1 MKKILYSILLVISGF
16 MLLIGFLAVSEQGI
30 EFMDVILLTIFLILF
45 LFSLFKLFKSNK
57 NKNSNNYYEHNLN
70 NSNEKHKQ
78 QKDILHNTFKS
89 DNNPKP
95 KTVENEDI
103 SSELFQSNNNLK
115 KEVEEQKKYIKE
127 LEEKINKND
136 STELNENS
144 EDNEILSDNINSKDS
159 PEKQFE
165 TVNYKQNL
173 ASLTYDNDEIID
185 FNSNKLD
192 LTYTKARKLSSD
204 FVVLDFETTGLKYSE
219 HEIIQYGVVEFKNG
233 AIINET
239 TQFFKPDE
247 PVRKSLVKKIGIT
260 NEFLEDKPKISEYY
274 MEELHNLLKG
284 KTIVAHNAPFDMKF
298 LLKNLHDY
306 DIDHE
311 RFRVFD
317 TLPAARRLIHETPNH
332 KLPTLKEYFNLD
344 DGSSHDA
351 INDARAT
358 GKLALLLLE
367 RMN

>member
-57 NKNSNNYYEHNLN
+57 NKNSNNYHRHKLD
-70 NSNEKHKQ
+70 NSNEERKQ
-78 QKDILHNTFKS
+78 QKDILHNTFES
-89 DNNPKP
+89 DNNPKT
-95 KTVENEDI
+95 KTVEHEDI
-103 SSELFQSNNNLK
+103 SSELFQSNNKLK

-127 LEEKINKND
+127 LEEKINKNE

-144 EDNEILSDNINSKDS
+144 EDNEILNDNINSKNS
-159 PEKQFE
+159 PKQQFE
-165 TVNYKQNL
+165 TVNSKQNL
-173 ASLTYDNDEIID
+173 ASLTYDNDEIIN
-185 FNSNKLD
+185 FNSNELD

-239 TQFFKPDE
+239 TQFFKPDK

-260 NEFLEDKPKISEYY
+260 NEFLEDKPKMSEYY
-274 MEELHNLLKG
+274 MEELNNLLKG

-306 DIDHE
+306 NIDHE
-311 RFRVFD
+311 KFRVFD
-317 TLPAARRLIHETPNH
+317 TLPAARRLIHETPNYQ
-332 KLPTLKEYFNLD
+332 LPTLKEYFNLD

-351 INDARAT
+351 INDAKAT

-367 RMN
+367 RMD